1 MRNET
6 RELYHAFLETV
17 ADINGIA
24 SATEQF
30 TVDPSVQQTLIDLK
44 QENEDSFLGRINLRS
59 VPELIG
65 QTLGLDVGTPN
76 ASRTDT
82 SGDGERKTTDPSG
95 LHPVDYQ
102 LFQTDYDTHLTYQKL
117 DQWAKF
123 PDFEV
128 RIQNLIANAQRLAH
142 VMIGFNG
149 TSAAATT
156 DRTANPKLQDVN
168 KGWLQCLR
176 ENRPAQVLDGSQN
189 DASNPPKV
197 AGKVTYG
204 PGGDYATLDALVYD
218 AVNSL
223 LPSYAQDDVNLT
235 AFVSRDLLHDKYFP
249 IMNSDRAPTEQIA
262 RDTIMASKRLGGL
275 PAERPYAF
283 PAGKIFI
290 SLHANLSI
298 YEQEGKRRRT
308 IVDNPKKNRVEDY
321 QSSNDAYPLE
331 DLDFACLI
339 ENIEFKA

>member
-17 ADINGIA
+17 ADINGVA
-24 SATEQF
+24 SASEQF

-59 VPELIG
+59 VPELLG
-65 QTLGLDVGTPN
+65 QTLGLDVGTPI

-82 SGDGERKTTDPSG
+82 SGDGERKTSDPSG
-95 LHPVDYQ
+95 LNPVGYQ
-102 LFQTDYDTHLTYQKL
+102 LFQTDYDTHLTYNKL

-149 TSAAATT
+149 ISAAATT
-156 DRTANPKLQDVN
+156 DLAANPKLQDVN

-176 ENRPAQVLDGSQN
+176 ENRPAQVMNGSQEG
-189 DASNPPKV
+189 AKV

-204 PGGDYATLDALVYD
+204 PGGDYATIDALVYD
-218 AVNSL
+218 AVNGL
-223 LPSYAQDDVNLT
+223 LPSYAQEDVNLT
-235 AFVSRDLLHDKYFP
+235 AFVSRDLLNDKYFP
-249 IMNSDRAPTEQIA
+249 LINSDRDPTEQLA
-262 RDTIMASKRLGGL
+262 RDTIMATKRLGGL

-283 PAGKIFI
+283 PAGKVFI
-290 SLHANLSI
+290 SVHANLSI

-331 DLDFACLI
+331 DLDFACLV
-339 ENIEFKA
+339 ENIEYRA